1 MILRIALIYR
11 PVASELYELETE
23 IGPTYYDEVVGPEFR
38 SVARGVAARHPYM
51 ELHRK
56 NEQIE
61 DEVEA
66 DLRRRTAGKHV
77 EIASVTLESIQYEP
91 AILKAVQDKLAAEQD
106 SARQK
111 TVLENEGMRKRL
123 ELQYQAEQ
131 EKMRADASLREKQ
144 RELELTKAQAE
155 TDRVKEESEAA
166 KRVIQARG
174 EAQAAKFSAQA
185 LSEREKAHN
194 QALTPL
200 AVMEKG
206 FEALK
211 ALAGTGTNVLIGD
224 WSKVPNFLFP
234 NLNAFKASGIR
245 RRRKALAAVEPSITA
260 PQARIAPLPLAGLDV
275 FLARGALELARLV
288 AAKVA
293 LVTLDRE
300 RHCRRRHHAG
310 PDFNPILM
318 ARPHRQG
325 ERPSPRGRV
334 EGIAPERLIAQC
346 DGVPM
351 TWQPGKS
358 SKYPPSDETSLSSTN
373 CT

>member
-1 MILRIALIYR
+1 MRALVIIALVSTALGCATIQPGHRGLYFEPSKGLHRDILTPGRHWVGVFGRIEDFDITYATHAEQIETLSQEGLKMVLRIALIYR

-144 RELELTKAQAE
+144 RELELSKAQAE

-174 EAQAAKFSAQA
+174 DAQAAKYSAQA

-211 ALAGTGTNVLIGD
+211 ALAGTGTNVMIGD

-234 NLNAFKASGIR
+234 GLNAFRASG
-245 RRRKALAAVEPSITA
+245 AAGP
-260 PQARIAPLPLAGLDV
+260 G
-275 FLARGALELARLV
+275 
-288 AAKVA
+288 
-293 LVTLDRE
+293 E
-300 RHCRRRHHAG
+300 RHEKR
-310 PDFNPILM
+310 
-318 ARPHRQG
+318 
-325 ERPSPRGRV
+325 
-334 EGIAPERLIAQC
+334 
-346 DGVPM
+346 
-351 TWQPGKS
+351 
-358 SKYPPSDETSLSSTN
+358 
-373 CT
+373 

>member
-1 MILRIALIYR
+1 
-11 PVASELYELETE
+11 
-23 IGPTYYDEVVGPEFR
+23 
-38 SVARGVAARHPYM
+38 M

-131 EKMRADASLREKQ
+131 EKMRADAALREKQ
-144 RELELTKAQAE
+144 RDLELSKAQAE

-174 EAQAAKFSAQA
+174 EAEAAKYSAQA
-185 LSEREKAHN
+185 LSAREKAHN

-211 ALAGTGTNVLIGD
+211 ALAGTGTNVMIGD

-234 NLNAFKASGIR
+234 NLNAFKASG
-245 RRRKALAAVEPSITA
+245 AAGPVE
-260 PQARIAPLPLAGLDV
+260 
-275 FLARGALELARLV
+275 
-288 AAKVA
+288 K
-293 LVTLDRE
+293 RE
-300 RHCRRRHHAG
+300 RH
-310 PDFNPILM
+310 
-318 ARPHRQG
+318 
-325 ERPSPRGRV
+325 
-334 EGIAPERLIAQC
+334 
-346 DGVPM
+346 
-351 TWQPGKS
+351 
-358 SKYPPSDETSLSSTN
+358 
-373 CT
+373 